1 MEGLV
6 WKYPELDE
14 TPQHFLIPSGAVT
27 ATFSNGLREEYVA
40 RAVDRTMGVLV
51 GRASLCDNGQILLIG
66 ASPSGRYVTWASYAC
81 STVIHRPPDDETRS
95 SD

>member
-1 MEGLV
+1 MSIEGLV

-14 TPQHFLIPSGAVT
+14 ATQHFLIPSGAVT
-27 ATFSNGLREEYVA
+27 ATFSNGLREYVA

-66 ASPSGRYVTWASYAC
+66 ASPSGRHVAGQLCMFDCPGFVLVALA
-81 STVIHRPPDDETRS
+81 PPTR
-95 SD
+95 